1 MILTKQLLQE
11 QDLEFTNLQEDLIEV
26 SILKGK
32 FILWLNGAIIK
43 STKSLKPIQDKLNF
57 LLNN

>member
-26 SILKGK
+26 SMLKGK
-32 FILWLNGAIIK
+32 FILWLNGTIIK